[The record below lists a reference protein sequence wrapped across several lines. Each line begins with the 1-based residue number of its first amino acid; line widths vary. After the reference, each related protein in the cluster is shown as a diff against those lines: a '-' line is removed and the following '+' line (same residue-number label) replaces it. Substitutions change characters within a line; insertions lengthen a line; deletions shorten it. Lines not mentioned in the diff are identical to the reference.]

1 MFGKRRRNVR
11 AYRVPRYIYR
21 LWVGIGEGYGV
32 VERELLAAT
41 HRQISH
47 LVVKL
52 LELERFENV
61 VELAR
66 GIGVALRTPPIPE
79 SSSDETMEETNE
91 ERMQRYRDSEQ
102 CEVSDPDLWATVH
115 YGPPE
120 DGENE
125 TNDDDPMDAT

>member
-1 MFGKRRRNVR
+1 M
-11 AYRVPRYIYR
+11 VPRAMAM
-21 LWVGIGEGYGV
+21 V

-41 HRQISH
+41 HGQIFH

-66 GIGVALRTPPIPE
+66 GIGVALRSPPSPA
-79 SSSDETMEETNE
+79 DEAMEETNE
-91 ERMQRYRDSEQ
+91 ERMQRDRDPEQ

-115 YGPPE
+115 YEPPE
-120 DGENE
+120 DAEEE
-125 TNDDDPMDAT
+125 TNDDDPMDATGDGLMEF